1 MQIRIN
7 SVARVQIRIKSVAR
21 ARICIKSVTRT
32 QIGANKEPVL
42 ACKPVITVA
51 CFFISTHSIQKKHPD
66 KLKMRDLSWLVLR
79 NVLRPPQTT
88 AYPIDVT
95 TPLTVT
101 DFDYALP
108 PELIAQT
115 PAPTRT
121 ASRLLHVDETGQ
133 LHDRQFA
140 DLLSLLRPNDLL
152 VFNDTR
158 VIKARLFGQK
168 TTGGKVEVLIER
180 VTGLDTALAHIRSS
194 KSPTAGGV
202 LRLAESFNARV
213 LGRDND
219 LFILEFER
227 PVLDLLEQFGVT
239 PLPPYITHQPDDADD
254 DRYQTIYAREPGAVA
269 APTAGLH
276 FDQAL
281 FEHLDAAGIKRAFV
295 TLHVGAGTFQPVR
308 VNNLAEH
315 IMHAERY
322 TVPPETLEAIARTR
336 CLGGRVIAVG
346 TTSVR
351 SLESAAKDNPEL
363 AARYLARNIFAQNSS
378 FAQSSS
384 LPPHSSKRATAT
396 LGESTAQNPSVPQ
409 ALAEQSGAATPQ
421 TGDTRL
427 FITPGFQY
435 QVVDAMITNFHLPQ
449 STLLMLVAAFIG
461 LDQMHHA
468 YQHAIEQRYRFFSY
482 GDAMFLER
490 NPKL

>member
-1 MQIRIN
+1 
-7 SVARVQIRIKSVAR
+7 
-21 ARICIKSVTRT
+21 
-32 QIGANKEPVL
+32 
-42 ACKPVITVA
+42 VIP
-51 CFFISTHSIQKKHPD
+51 S
-66 KLKMRDLSWLVLR
+66 L
-79 NVLRPPQTT
+79 TT
-88 AYPIDVT
+88 ADLIDVPPSLAAADPIDVT
-95 TPLTVT
+95 PSLTVA

-121 ASRLLHVDETGQ
+121 ASRLLHIDETGQ
-133 LHDRQFA
+133 RHDRQFTA
-140 DLLSLLRPNDLL
+140 LLNLLRPNDLL

-202 LRLAESFNARV
+202 LRLAEAFNARV

-227 PVLDLLEQFGVT
+227 PVLELLEQYGAT

-254 DRYQTIYAREPGAVA
+254 HRYQTIYAREPGAVA

-281 FEHLDAAGIKRAFV
+281 FEQLDAAGIQRAFV

-308 VNNLAEH
+308 VNTLADH

-322 TVPPETLEAIARTR
+322 TVPPETLEAIARAR
-336 CLGGRVIAVG
+336 SLGGRVIAVG

-363 AARYLARNIFAQNSS
+363 AARYLARNLFAQALV
-378 FAQSSS
+378 AQSAA
-384 LPPHSSKRATAT
+384 ATA
-396 LGESTAQNPSVPQ
+396 
-409 ALAEQSGAATPQ
+409 Q

-449 STLLMLVAAFIG
+449 STLLMLVAGFIG
-461 LDQMHHA
+461 LEPMRHA
-468 YQHAIEQRYRFFSY
+468 YQHAIDQRYRFFSY

-490 NPKL
+490 NPNL

>member
-1 MQIRIN
+1 MTT
-7 SVARVQIRIKSVAR
+7 S
-21 ARICIKSVTRT
+21 
-32 QIGANKEPVL
+32 L
-42 ACKPVITVA
+42 TVA
-51 CFFISTHSIQKKHPD
+51 
-66 KLKMRDLSWLVLR
+66 
-79 NVLRPPQTT
+79 
-88 AYPIDVT
+88 
-95 TPLTVT
+95 

-121 ASRLLHVDETGQ
+121 ASRLLHIDQ
-133 LHDRQFA
+133 DSHRHDRQFT

-180 VTGLDTALAHIRSS
+180 VTAVDGALAHIRSS

-202 LRLAESFNARV
+202 LRLAEAFNAHV
-213 LGRDND
+213 LGREND
-219 LFILEFER
+219 LFILKFEQ
-227 PVLDLLEQFGVT
+227 PVLELLEQFGAT

-254 DRYQTIYAREPGAVA
+254 HRYQTIYAREPGAVA

-281 FEHLDAAGIKRAFV
+281 FEQLDTAGIKRAFV

-308 VNNLAEH
+308 VNTLAEH
-315 IMHAERY
+315 VMHAERY
-322 TVPPETLEAIARTR
+322 TVPVETLEAIAHTR
-336 CLGGRVIAVG
+336 SLGGRVIAVG

-351 SLESAAKDNPEL
+351 SLESAAKDNPLL
-363 AARYLARNIFAQNSS
+363 AAQYLARNLFAQNTSCTQHT
-378 FAQSSS
+378 A
-384 LPPHSSKRATAT
+384 LPPSFLKGTIATQGQSAGSNPNAPQVPAEHSH
-396 LGESTAQNPSVPQ
+396 
-409 ALAEQSGAATPQ
+409 AAAAQ

-461 LDQMHHA
+461 LDPMRHA
-468 YQHAIEQRYRFFSY
+468 YQHAIDQRYRFFSY

-490 NPKL
+490 NPLL

>member
-1 MQIRIN
+1 M
-7 SVARVQIRIKSVAR
+7 
-21 ARICIKSVTRT
+21 
-32 QIGANKEPVL
+32 
-42 ACKPVITVA
+42 
-51 CFFISTHSIQKKHPD
+51 
-66 KLKMRDLSWLVLR
+66 LK
-79 NVLRPPQTT
+79 PPQNTP
-88 AYPIDVT
+88 YPFDVT
-95 TPLTVT
+95 TPLTVA

-108 PELIAQT
+108 SELIAQT

-121 ASRLLHVDETGQ
+121 ASRLLHVDATGE
-133 LHDRQFA
+133 LHDRQFTE
-140 DLLSLLRPNDLL
+140 LLNLLRPNDLL
-152 VFNDTR
+152 IFNDTR
-158 VIKARLFGQK
+158 VIKARLFGHK
-168 TTGGKVEVLIER
+168 KTGGKVEVLIER

-219 LFILEFER
+219 LFILEFEQ
-227 PVLDLLEQFGVT
+227 PVLELLEQFGAT

-281 FEHLDAAGIKRAFV
+281 FAKLDAAGIKRAFV

-308 VNNLAEH
+308 VNTLAEH

-322 TVPPETLEAIARTR
+322 TVPPKTLEAIARAR
-336 CLGGRVIAVG
+336 SLGGRVIAVG

-351 SLESAAKDNPEL
+351 SLESAATDNPSI
-363 AARYLARNIFAQNSS
+363 AAQYFARALFAQ
-378 FAQSSS
+378 APAEQ
-384 LPPHSSKRATAT
+384 KVAV
-396 LGESTAQNPSVPQ
+396 TAQTS
-409 ALAEQSGAATPQ
+409 
-421 TGDTRL
+421 DTRL
-427 FITPGFQY
+427 FITPGFDY

-461 LDQMHHA
+461 LDPMRHA
-468 YQHAIEQRYRFFSY
+468 YQHAIDQRYRFFSY

-490 NPKL
+490 NPQL

>member
-1 MQIRIN
+1 MLHI
-7 SVARVQIRIKSVAR
+7 
-21 ARICIKSVTRT
+21 
-32 QIGANKEPVL
+32 E
-42 ACKPVITVA
+42 
-51 CFFISTHSIQKKHPD
+51 
-66 KLKMRDLSWLVLR
+66 
-79 NVLRPPQTT
+79 
-88 AYPIDVT
+88 
-95 TPLTVT
+95 T
-101 DFDYALP
+101 D
-108 PELIAQT
+108 
-115 PAPTRT
+115 
-121 ASRLLHVDETGQ
+121 GQ
-133 LHDRQFA
+133 RHDRQFTE
-140 DLLSLLRPNDLL
+140 LLSLLQPNDLL

-168 TTGGKVEVLIER
+168 TTSGKVEVLIER
-180 VTGLDTALAHIRSS
+180 VTGLNTALAHIRSS

-202 LRLAESFNARV
+202 LRLAEAFNVRV

-227 PVLDLLEQFGVT
+227 PVLELLEQFGAT

-254 DRYQTIYAREPGAVA
+254 HRYQTIYAREPGAVA

-276 FDQAL
+276 FDQGL
-281 FEHLDAAGIKRAFV
+281 FEQLDAAGIKRAFV

-308 VNNLAEH
+308 VNTLAEH

-322 TVPPETLEAIARTR
+322 TVPPETLEAIARAR
-336 CLGGRVIAVG
+336 SLGGRVIAVG

-363 AARYLARNIFAQNSS
+363 AARYLVRNIYTQNSPFAQNTSS
-378 FAQSSS
+378 
-384 LPPHSSKRATAT
+384 PPGASQESNAIPDQPTA
-396 LGESTAQNPSVPQ
+396 PSFSVLQPHV
-409 ALAEQSGAATPQ
+409 EQSRAPTAQ

-449 STLLMLVAAFIG
+449 STLLMLVSAFIG
-461 LDQMHHA
+461 LNQMRQA